1 MHLHSA
7 YTLFVSSTLVGLAL
21 ASTHCGGSVVVD
33 GGAGGS
39 TPTSSASNGPS
50 GPGVTTGSG
59 GPTTTSS
66 GVVTSGG
73 GPCNGPGGSLPN
85 VPCTP
90 TVAACKANASVC
102 LALVDNS
109 GASPFGLR
117 MSDLSITAPPSLTKG
132 LIKGVIEN
140 GVTLND
146 AQCNLNGGG
155 TLSWLLQLDTVAGTL
170 RTGGAH
176 PQSNPDDGYAFD
188 DEVFPQGQGVAFH
201 VQPVTLS
208 GALDAACATTT
219 SAADLNLPVFFDLPG
234 SAELLLPLRQT
245 SFTIAKLSSDHN
257 CIGEFNAAA
266 LDPASGCVP
275 DSLHPGF
282 LHAGQVSAY
291 LSLEEADTVVIAPIG
306 QTLCVVLSGDAAA
319 FGDGAQPTTRCK
331 RDGGGHIVFNGD
343 WCAAEGQPATP
354 ECHDALRFEGSFAA
368 SAVRIK

>member
-7 YTLFVSSTLVGLAL
+7 YALLVSSTLVGLAL

-59 GPTTTSS
+59 GPTTTS
-66 GVVTSGG
+66 GG
-73 GPCNGPGGSLPN
+73 GPCNGPGGGLPN
-85 VPCTP
+85 APCTP
-90 TVAACKANASVC
+90 TSAACKASASVC
-102 LALVDNS
+102 LALVDNA

-117 MSDLSITAPPSLTKG
+117 MADLSITAPSALTKG
-132 LIKGVIEN
+132 LIKSVIEN

-170 RTGGAH
+170 RTGGAR
-176 PQSNPDDGYAFD
+176 PESNPSDGYAFD
-188 DEVFPQGQGVAFH
+188 DEVFPQGQGASFH
-201 VQPVTLS
+201 AQPVTLS
-208 GALDAACATTT
+208 GALDATCAITT
-219 SAADLNLPVFFDLPG
+219 SAADLNLPVFLDLQG
-234 SAELLLPLRQT
+234 AASFLLPLRQT
-245 SFTIAKLSSDHN
+245 SFTIETLSGDHS
-257 CIGEFNAAA
+257 CIGEYNAAA

-291 LSLEEADTVVIAPIG
+291 LSLEEADSAVIAAIG
-306 QTLCVVLSGDAAA
+306 QTLCVVLSGDAAV
-319 FGDGAQPTTRCK
+319 FGDGAQPTAHCK

-343 WCAAEGQPATP
+343 WCAAEGQAATAQ
-354 ECHDALRFEGSFAA
+354 CHDALRFQGTFAA
-368 SAVRIK
+368 SGVRIN